1 MTQRETEILK
11 LIEKDPLLSQKE
23 IAEILGITRSS
34 VAVHISNL
42 MKKGLIAGKGYITN
56 SKPYAT
62 VVGGV
67 NMDIQGF
74 PYDKLIP
81 EDSNPGTVK
90 ISLGGVGRNIA
101 ENMSRLG
108 VSVKLIS
115 AVGQDI
121 YGKRIMDECKMNGV
135 DLTESLYLEGGAT
148 STYLSI
154 LDESGDMALAI
165 SHMDIFD
172 RMSTEFIKSKNR
184 IIQKS
189 QLVVIDT
196 NIPQEVIEF
205 LLTTYKNMDFF
216 LDTVSTTKARKV
228 KHLIGYFHTIKPNR
242 LEAEILSDREINDR
256 EDLIAAS
263 EYFLEQGVKNVYI
276 SLGKDGVFYNNGSNR
291 GFAQGAPIKVINAT
305 GGGDA
310 FIAALAY
317 AYINNLSI
325 EESARMGIA
334 ASMLAISHENTIN
347 PNMSE
352 ENLKLYMEDV
362 KNVK

>member
-1 MTQRETEILK
+1 
-11 LIEKDPLLSQKE
+11 
-23 IAEILGITRSS
+23 
-34 VAVHISNL
+34 
-42 MKKGLIAGKGYITN
+42 
-56 SKPYAT
+56 
-62 VVGGV
+62 
-67 NMDIQGF
+67 
-74 PYDKLIP
+74 
-81 EDSNPGTVK
+81 
-90 ISLGGVGRNIA
+90 
-101 ENMSRLG
+101 
-108 VSVKLIS
+108 
-115 AVGQDI
+115 
-121 YGKRIMDECKMNGV
+121 MNGV

-154 LDESGDMALAI
+154 LNESGDMALAI